1 MKIHVETVWAW
12 SEESKQYTKIS
23 DKSYDYCGEVGL
35 ACGASPEQEEV
46 QNAQMGYM
54 GQAAAQSSAIFG
66 ADSQVYNS
74 LMATFAPIVAA
85 GASQEGFSPAE
96 KANLNSEAITE
107 TGQSYKNAKE
117 AVGEAQ
123 SSVGGGNTSLP
134 SGTQTGEDLQ
144 LAESGANQTASEL
157 GQITQADY
165 QTGRQNYQQAVQ
177 GELAAPNVFNG
188 STAATNAVTNS
199 STAAG
204 NTANQ
209 IAQQNNS
216 WAQAVTGALGGIAGA
231 AIGKIPSSS
240 SSSSSSSSGGGGG
253 GGGSSSGGG
262 GSVADTGGYGDE

>member
-23 DKSYDYCGEVGL
+23 DKSYDYYGEVEL
-35 ACGASPEQEEV
+35 ACGASPDQEAV
-46 QNAQMGYM
+46 QDAQMGYM
-54 GQAAAQSSAIFG
+54 AQAASQSAAIFG
-66 ADSQVYNS
+66 ADSQVYSS

-85 GASQEGFSPAE
+85 GPGQEGFSPAE

-117 AVGEAQ
+117 AVGESQ

-165 QTGRQNYQQAVQ
+165 NQGNQNYNQAVA
-177 GELAAPNVFNG
+177 GEMAAPGVFNG
-188 STAATNAVTNS
+188 ATSAVNS
-199 STAAG
+199 LTGSSSAAG

-209 IAQQNNS
+209 IAQENNS
-216 WAQAVTGALGGIAGA
+216 WVQGVTGALGGIAA
-231 AIGKIPSSS
+231 AAVNNIPFSGGSGG
-240 SSSSSSSSGGGGG
+240 SSGG
-253 GGGSSSGGG
+253 S
-262 GSVADTGGYGDE
+262 APDTGGYGDE